1 MEAILRSYDHHVS
14 SGENKAWK
22 YSGLYGIWT
31 NDLSGAALDQLSWQA
46 NWELF
51 IMLVPNK
58 PMKWWITDCK
68 YMKVIRVNCE
78 QRNEYGSDLHG
89 EYKARN
95 RGLCL
100 KNRRPW
106 RMTKP
111 LYLHKA
117 SLVLLQ
123 VIFFCPAWGTFRHG
137 FLKIKRTTPLSCNE
151 WVLHQIYS
159 QKHSGLTFKKF
170 TLL

>member
-1 MEAILRSYDHHVS
+1 
-14 SGENKAWK
+14 
-22 YSGLYGIWT
+22 
-31 NDLSGAALDQLSWQA
+31 
-46 NWELF
+46 
-51 IMLVPNK
+51 
-58 PMKWWITDCK
+58 
-68 YMKVIRVNCE
+68 MKVIRVNCE

-137 FLKIKRTTPLSCNE
+137 FLKIKRTTPLSWNE

-159 QKHSGLTFKKF
+159 QKHLGLTLKKF
-170 TLL
+170 TVVNTDAFKKAQFSLCLNYILQQSLGQRQPHFLFVLNYLLSSQYFIITQ